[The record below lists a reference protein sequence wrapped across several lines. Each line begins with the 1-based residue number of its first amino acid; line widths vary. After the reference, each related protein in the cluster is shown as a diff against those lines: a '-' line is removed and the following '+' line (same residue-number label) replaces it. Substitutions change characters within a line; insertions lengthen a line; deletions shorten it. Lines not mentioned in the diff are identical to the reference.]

1 MTAGRLRL
9 RGLVKRYGDDAA
21 AVDGLSLD
29 IEAGE
34 FFSLLGP
41 SGCGKT
47 TTLRL
52 VAGFEHPHEGSIDLD
67 GTDLVVIPPHKRPV
81 NTVFQ
86 SYALF
91 PFLSVADNVGFG
103 LRYRDVDK
111 SETKRRVAEALE
123 LVQMESYA
131 SRRPHQLSGGQQ
143 QRVALA
149 RALVLRPTVLL
160 LDEPLGALD
169 AKLRKQLQLELRQLQ
184 REVGITFVYVTHD
197 QEEALTMSDRL
208 AVLAAGRVEQVG
220 APHQVYGEPATA
232 YVASFLG
239 SANLLEVQVRSVGD
253 GLAHCALTGVDLR
266 ARCNGQASPGPGQV
280 VVRPERVHLSPV
292 GSTPPDAGTDANCYR
307 GLVSQL
313 VFVGPATQ
321 ASVEV
326 DDVTLTALVPHADGA
341 VPAWLRAGA
350 EVDVVIAVAG
360 ARLLDRSPAPARDPR
375 VTR

>member
-1 MTAGRLRL
+1 MTAGRLLL
-9 RGLVKRYGDDAA
+9 RDLVKRYDDAT

-52 VAGFEHPHEGSIDLD
+52 VGGFEHPDAGSIELD
-67 GTDLVVIPPHKRPV
+67 GTDLVAIPPHKRPV

-103 LRYRDVDK
+103 LRYRDASK
-111 SETKRRVAEALE
+111 AQTQRRVTEALE
-123 LVQMESYA
+123 LVQMQEYA
-131 SRRPHQLSGGQQ
+131 KRRPHQLSGGQQ

-197 QEEALTMSDRL
+197 QEEALTMSDRIALL
-208 AVLAAGRVEQVG
+208 AGGRVEQVG
-220 APHQVYGEPATA
+220 EPAAVYAEPRTA
-232 YVASFLG
+232 YVAGFLG
-239 SANLLEVQVRSVGD
+239 TANLLDVKVQSVAD
-253 GLAHCALTGVDLR
+253 GTAHCSLGELDLR
-266 ARCNGQASPGPGQV
+266 AHAPGHTGGTAIADGQV
-280 VVRPERVHLSPV
+280 VIRPERVHLSPADHRSAAV
-292 GSTPPDAGTDANCYR
+292 GSDANCLT
-307 GLVSQL
+307 GTVAHL
-313 VFVGPATQ
+313 VFQGPATQ
-321 ASVEV
+321 AIVRVADTEV
-326 DDVTLTALVPHADGA
+326 IALIPHAQGA
-341 VPAWLRAGA
+341 VPGWLCEGA
-350 EVDVVIAVAG
+350 TVEVIIEVAG
-360 ARLLDRSPAPARDPR
+360 ARLLHAAG
-375 VTR
+375 